1 MRDMKT
7 GVKICPCDGS
17 MEHARFEEVEHI
29 FPDGSI
35 ELLPTLCPENELL
48 PSDLFEQYK
57 PILETLE
64 SNEEWTNY
72 ATYSGQIAEVSTGL
86 YFYSF
91 GDTDEVGESNFYF
104 KSELKPIL
112 EELISDWGT
121 AGPAWREFLKSVGE
135 GGYPKGYQPSS
146 MVDHIGL
153 IPKLNEEGL
162 FVGFSYNTLN
172 SELIRLLKEL

>member
-1 MRDMKT
+1 MKT
-7 GVKICPCDGS
+7 EVKICPCDGL

-57 PILETLE
+57 LILETLE

-72 ATYSGQIAEVSTGL
+72 ATYSGQIAEISTGL

-91 GDTDEVGESNFYF
+91 GDIDEVGETNFYF
-104 KSELKPIL
+104 KCELKPIL
-112 EELISDWGT
+112 EELISDWGP
-121 AGPAWREFLKSVGE
+121 AGTAWREFLKSVGE
-135 GGYPKGYQPSS
+135 IGYPKGYQPSS
-146 MVDHIGL
+146 MVDHIEL

-172 SELIRLLKEL
+172 SELISLLKEL